1 MRRRTRSSTRS
12 IDRLL
17 LDTHVWLWSISAP
30 DRLSPQVREQLDDPT
45 TELYLSVAA
54 VWEIAIKHAAGKLR
68 YSGSPQTQVPIHI
81 RRSGVA
87 TLGITVDHALQAAAL
102 PMHHRDPFDRLM
114 LAQAASEQ
122 LVFATANARLAAY
135 GVPLL

>member
-1 MRRRTRSSTRS
+1 M
-12 IDRLL
+12 RLL

-30 DRLSPQVREQLDDPT
+30 DRLTTQVREQLADPA
-45 TELYLSVAA
+45 TEVYLSVAA

-68 YSGSPQTQVPIHI
+68 YSGSPETQVPIHI
-81 RRSGVA
+81 KRSGVA
-87 TLGITVDHALQAAAL
+87 ILGIKVEHALQAAAL

-114 LAQAASEQ
+114 LAQATEEN
-122 LVFATANARLAAY
+122 LVFATTDTRLAAY

>member
-1 MRRRTRSSTRS
+1 
-12 IDRLL
+12 
-17 LDTHVWLWSISAP
+17 
-30 DRLSPQVREQLDDPT
+30 VREQLDDPT

-68 YSGSPQTQVPIHI
+68 YSGWPQTQVPIHI

>member
-1 MRRRTRSSTRS
+1 MK
-12 IDRLL
+12 LL

-30 DRLSPQVREQLDDPT
+30 ERLAAPVREQLADPAA
-45 TELYLSVAA
+45 ELYLSVAA

-81 RRSGVA
+81 QRSGVA
-87 TLGITVDHALQAAAL
+87 ILGITVDHALRAAAL

-114 LAQAASEQ
+114 LAQAAEQ
-122 LVFATANARLAAY
+122 NLVFATADARLAVY